1 MNRAEALE
9 KAKNEDVRVKL
20 KWWSDYMFIWFDVEC
35 NCFRSGANEEI
46 DLKFLQDGEFE
57 IALSD
62 DSLLGGLFDIQ
73 GDK

>member
-20 KWWSDYMFIWFDVEC
+20 KWWSDYMFIWFDIEC
-35 NCFRSGANEEI
+35 DCFKSGTNEKI
-46 DLKFLQDGEFE
+46 NLKFLQDGEFE

>member
-20 KWWSDYMFIWFDVEC
+20 KWWSNYMFIWFDVEC
-35 NCFRSGANEEI
+35 DCFKSGRNEEI
-46 DLKFLQDGEFE
+46 DLKFLMDGEFE

-62 DSLLGGLFDIQ
+62 DRLLGGLFDA
-73 GDK
+73 